1 MNNTGS
7 SSNSNKALSAQAL
20 KNQRT
25 LPYARPTKTTNATN
39 ASNTARQSPLL
50 QQPIRSLN
58 QQPLIP
64 QASKQAETVPVND
77 LVQLARSAFSQK
89 DFVAALQFLSRALTV
104 APKDINLLDSRAA
117 SYEKLGQL
125 DKALEDAKAMIR
137 IFPQNPK
144 GYLRAGKTLRLQQNI
159 RAATKLYVAGVE
171 RCTKGSKDYETLERM
186 AAEMTV
192 RLEELIKKETRVLDP
207 MDRLPFELIM
217 VIFDSLTFT
226 QRVRCLTIS
235 KKWMTYL
242 GSVRHFWYSIDLAK
256 RVPTAVRLPAHAM
269 FMPTQLDEEL
279 NNKVT
284 NKTVLQLV
292 KYAPPKALWLG
303 CAQQITSGLLSQ
315 LGRAKRA
322 ASLESLS
329 LRMNSK
335 IYEQEFSQ
343 FWSFTPRLRV
353 LDLHDCF
360 GMMDG
365 AVVSVIERCPNLE
378 ELDISECRIT
388 EACMMKNCNVPL
400 PNMKK
405 LVIGRWETAF
415 SKEGIDAMVER
426 FPSLITLDIRT
437 MRPKGIEALEGLS
450 KLTQLKHLY
459 TNSIET
465 SNDEAVIWVL
475 QRWVEGIPHLE
486 SLQMPACK
494 GVSDATIQLI
504 AAGQGEPGS
513 DRRGWSSSLRML
525 DLSSSP
531 YLTCQSLSFL
541 ATHPLPRLHTLILN
555 RCGRVFEQ
563 GLCQAISSCG
573 SELVR
578 VECAGYMSVTDKVF
592 HAIKDHCPKIEM
604 VNLSSCGKVTGL
616 GLKALVNARGQGLE
630 RVCVDNCPAV
640 YLDAVEWARTILG
653 DPSRVSY
660 MFSRNHR

>member
-1 MNNTGS
+1 MS
-7 SSNSNKALSAQAL
+7 
-20 KNQRT
+20 
-25 LPYARPTKTTNATN
+25 
-39 ASNTARQSPLL
+39 
-50 QQPIRSLN
+50 
-58 QQPLIP
+58 
-64 QASKQAETVPVND
+64 
-77 LVQLARSAFSQK
+77 
-89 DFVAALQFLSRALTV
+89 
-104 APKDINLLDSRAA
+104 
-117 SYEKLGQL
+117 
-125 DKALEDAKAMIR
+125 
-137 IFPQNPK
+137 
-144 GYLRAGKTLRLQQNI
+144 
-159 RAATKLYVAGVE
+159 
-171 RCTKGSKDYETLERM
+171 
-186 AAEMTV
+186 V
-192 RLEELIKKETRVLDP
+192 RLEELIKVLHVLSLRVHKCMLSLSNNPYPFTFTKRETRVLDP

-217 VIFDSLTFT
+217 AIFDSLTFT

-256 RVPTAVRLPAHAM
+256 RVPSAVRLPAHAL
-269 FMPTQLDEEL
+269 FMPIQPDEEL

-322 ASLESLS
+322 ASLETLS

-343 FWSFTPRLRV
+343 FWSFTPKLRV

-405 LVIGRWETAF
+405 LIIGRWETAF

-426 FPSLITLDIRT
+426 FPSLVTLDIRT
-437 MRPKGIEALEGLS
+437 MRPKGIEALESLS
-450 KLTQLKHLY
+450 KLTKLKHLY

-592 HAIKDHCPKIEM
+592 HTIKDHCPKIEM

-616 GLKALVNARGQGLE
+616 GLKALVNTRGQGLE

-640 YLDAVEWARTILG
+640 YLDAVEWARAVLG

-660 MFSRNHR
+660 MFSRNQR

>member
-25 LPYARPTKTTNATN
+25 LPYARPTKTTNAIN

-171 RCTKGSKDYETLERM
+171 RCTNGSKDYETLERM

-284 NKTVLQLV
+284 NKTLLQLV

-322 ASLESLS
+322 ASLETLS

-426 FPSLITLDIRT
+426 FPSLVTLDIRT

-616 GLKALVNARGQGLE
+616 GLKALVNARRQGLE

>member
-1 MNNTGS
+1 MNNN
-7 SSNSNKALSAQAL
+7 NSGNKAPSAHAL
-20 KNQRT
+20 RQQRT
-25 LPYARPTKTTNATN
+25 LPYARPAN
-39 ASNTARQSPLL
+39 ASNIARQSPLL
-50 QQPIRSLN
+50 QSAGSQSRQVLV
-58 QQPLIP
+58 P
-64 QASKQAETVPVND
+64 QANMQVETIPVND

-89 DFVAALQFLSRALTV
+89 DFVLALQFLTRALAV

-125 DKALEDAKAMIR
+125 DKALDDAKAMIR
-137 IFPQNPK
+137 TFPQNPK

-171 RCTKGSKDYETLERM
+171 RCTKGSKDFETLERM
-186 AAEMTV
+186 AAEMTAK
-192 RLEELIKKETRVLDP
+192 LEELIKRETRVLDP

-217 VIFDSLTFT
+217 AIFGSLTFT
-226 QRVRCLTIS
+226 ERVRCLTIS

-242 GSVRHFWYSIDLAK
+242 GSVRHFWFSIDLAK
-256 RVPTAVRLPAHAM
+256 RVPTAAQLPAHAM
-269 FMPTQLDEEL
+269 FLPTQPDQEA

-292 KYAPPKALWLG
+292 KYAPPRALWLG

-315 LGRAKRA
+315 LGRVKRA
-322 ASLESLS
+322 ASLETFS
-329 LRMNSK
+329 LRTNSK

-343 FWSFTPRLRV
+343 FWSLTPRLRV
-353 LDLHDCF
+353 LDLHGCF

-388 EACMMKNCNVPL
+388 EACVMKNSTVPL
-400 PNMKK
+400 PKMKK
-405 LVIGRWETAF
+405 LTIGRWETAF
-415 SKEGIDAMVER
+415 SKEGIDAMVVR
-426 FPSLITLDIRT
+426 FPNLVTLDIRT

-459 TNSIET
+459 TDSIET
-465 SNDEAVIWVL
+465 SNNEATIWVV

-494 GVSDATIQLI
+494 GVSDETIQLI

-541 ATHPLPRLHTLILN
+541 TTHPLPQLHTLILN
-555 RCGRVFEQ
+555 KCGRVFEQ

-578 VECAGYMSVTDKVF
+578 LECAGYMSVTDKVF
-592 HAIKDHCPKIEM
+592 HAIRDHCPKIEM

-616 GLKALVNARGQGLE
+616 GLKALVIARGRGLE
-630 RVCVDNCPAV
+630 RVCVDNCSVV
-640 YLDAVEWARTILG
+640 YSDAVEWARSFLG

-660 MFSRNHR
+660 HFNRTHR